1 MAIPTNLTVGRDG
14 LIRQPNEQPQQLP
27 TLSTAPKTPTEK
39 RVGPFRGYVTP
50 GNARYLAFAGMFPG
64 ADKEAFSILTN
75 RQENRF
81 APAGELPTIG
91 GAEKRLRKL
100 VKLEALNSVRD
111 AVARK
116 TIYSLSPLGFGY
128 AREFGYNMDFGAT
141 LHTKAKSRLRH
152 YRMIAHVAAQ
162 FASPAGFFKDTLG
175 VDPVDFE
182 SLITEQQM
190 IAQHK
195 QLMERLKRDKRNDF
209 GRWRTEEVD
218 RVLAALK
225 AGKITWEDITEFSPA
240 LRSIGF
246 TSVNEDSKLKPLHQ
260 PDLVVELPRDS
271 NGHSNSLLVEIE
283 LSKKPWADYHRILAT
298 LKEELKQPF
307 MYKRCVYFTIG
318 NEIPNI
324 LKKVNAAGEY
334 GLIESGKLVILPIR
348 DREGI
353 PLANKKDEYADR
365 VIIGGN

>member
-14 LIRQPNEQPQQLP
+14 IIRDPDEQSSQLP
-27 TLSTAPKTPTEK
+27 TMPNDPTPKPTK
-39 RVGPFRGYVTP
+39 RVGPFQGYVTP
-50 GNARYLAFAGMFPG
+50 GNARFLAFAGMFPG
-64 ADKEAFSILTN
+64 ADKEAFSILSN
-75 RQENRF
+75 RQENPF

-91 GAEKRLRKL
+91 GTDRRLRKL
-100 VKLEALNSVRD
+100 VKLEALDPVRD

-116 TIYSLSPLGFGY
+116 TVYSLSPLGFGY

-162 FASPAGFFKDTLG
+162 FASPAGFFKDLLD
-175 VDPVDFE
+175 VDPVDFNQ
-182 SLITEQQM
+182 LITEQQM

-195 QLMERLKRDKRNDF
+195 KLMERLKKQKRNDF

-218 RVLAALK
+218 RVVAAVK

-246 TSVNEDSKLKPLHQ
+246 TTANEESMLKPLHQ
-260 PDLVVELPRDS
+260 PDLVVELPRS
-271 NGHSNSLLVEIE
+271 EKGGSNSLLVEVE
-283 LSKKPWADYHRILAT
+283 LSKKPWDDYHRILAT

-348 DREGI
+348 DREGT